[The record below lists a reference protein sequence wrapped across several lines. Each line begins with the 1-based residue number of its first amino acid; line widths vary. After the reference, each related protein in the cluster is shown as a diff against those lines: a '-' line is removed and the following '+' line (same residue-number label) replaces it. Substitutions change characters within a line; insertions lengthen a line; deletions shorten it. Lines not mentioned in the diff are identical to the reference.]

1 MKKNAFILI
10 FMLLA
15 GTASLQAQAD
25 GVVGIWRTGNGD
37 SQIEVY
43 RTSSGTYEGKLV
55 WMKEPLAENGNI
67 KRDDDN
73 PDEKLRSRP
82 LKGLV
87 LLSGFT
93 YDVNSKEWEGGSVY
107 DPESG
112 KTYEAYMWMDGNN
125 KLHLK
130 GFVMSMRWM
139 GRSTTWTRD
148 RTLLD

>member
-1 MKKNAFILI
+1 MIKNAFILI

-55 WMKEPLAENGNI
+55 WLKEPLNENGSI
-67 KRDDDN
+67 KRDEDN
-73 PDEKLRSRP
+73 PDETLRNRP

-93 YDVNSKEWEGGSVY
+93 YDANDKEWEGGSVY

-130 GFVMSMRWM
+130 GFVMGMRWM
-139 GRSTTWTRD
+139 GRSTTWSRD
-148 RTLLD
+148 RKLLD